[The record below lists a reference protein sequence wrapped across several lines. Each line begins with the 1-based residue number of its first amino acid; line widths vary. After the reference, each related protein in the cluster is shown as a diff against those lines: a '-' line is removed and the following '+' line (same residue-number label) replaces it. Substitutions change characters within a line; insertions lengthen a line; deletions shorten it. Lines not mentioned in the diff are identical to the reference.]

1 VEKIEKSIEIEKDAD
16 IVWKTLTGISSYRS
30 WNPVVSHAAI
40 YGPVASG
47 TGIKTLVG
55 KWDFEFTII
64 KVHAPREFELRGSS
78 VGINLKL
85 LFNIDFRDGKSLVR
99 ANVHVGGWINTLFKK
114 RVEAG
119 VEDSLEIFLN
129 SLKNRASGGGSYE
142 IKREENKKDETR
154 SGNISMPTP
163 FNLIYKTRAK
173 KFRRGGLRLK

>member
-1 VEKIEKSIEIEKDAD
+1 VGKIEKSIEIEKDAA
-16 IVWKTLTGISSYRS
+16 IVWNTLTGISSYRS

-47 TGIKTLVG
+47 TGIKTLIG

-64 KVHAPREFELRGSS
+64 KVHAPRVFELRGSS
-78 VGINLKL
+78 IGINLKIS
-85 LFNIDFRDGKSLVR
+85 FIIDFQNGKSLVR
-99 ANVHVGGWINTLFKK
+99 AKAGIGGWIHSIFKK
-114 RVEAG
+114 RVETG

-142 IKREENKKDETR
+142 IKREESKNDETR

-163 FNLIYKTRAK
+163 FNLIYKTRAR